1 MSGSNIVNANMTAWE
16 LGTHKALEAA
26 MDQHI
31 QRSVAFAKTNHR
43 WQDQGVSGQGQQTSG
58 GATSNIAAKTEPNPA
73 MITSQI
79 YGDIMTNVYLEK
91 AWFFQGRYKILEQ
104 ARSNNLLALWTH
116 LRAIM
121 KGKGFIRGGI

>member
-1 MSGSNIVNANMTAWE
+1 MSGSSLVNAKMTAWE

-26 MDQHI
+26 MDMHI
-31 QRSVAFAKTNHR
+31 KNSVAFAKSTHR
-43 WQDQGVSGQGQQTSG
+43 WEDKSGAS
-58 GATSNIAAKTEPNPA
+58 TSNIASKTQANPA
-73 MITSQI
+73 EITSQI

-91 AWFFQGRYKILEQ
+91 AWFFQGRYKILEH
-104 ARSNNLLALWTH
+104 ARSNNLAALWTH